1 MCHSVTNDV
10 GITTKIR
17 ISGLQVRNN
26 ISSRLER
33 LHLGLAVSLICMVIS
48 GMHQYGVFYLE
59 L

>member
-26 ISSRLER
+26 ISSQLER
-33 LHLGLAVSLICMVIS
+33 LHLGLAVSLIYMVIS